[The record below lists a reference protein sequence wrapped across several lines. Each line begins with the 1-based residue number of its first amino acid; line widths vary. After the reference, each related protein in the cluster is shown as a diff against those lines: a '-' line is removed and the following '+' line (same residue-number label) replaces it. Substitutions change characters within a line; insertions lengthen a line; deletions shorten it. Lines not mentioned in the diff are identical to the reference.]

1 MDCRIIYFN
10 YQNIRLNLNSLYNKM
25 NYIGVGMRMLIR
37 IIRLFRPPVVPMPL
51 YIHTVGCNKQ
61 NLLTRPEG
69 FSTHQL
75 LFVRGGQG
83 HVRLAGGES
92 FTFGPMQYMLLPADL
107 PHEYFPVSD
116 EPWEVGYISFSGTK
130 VKSLLEH
137 FGLES
142 CELHNMMD
150 ADSVW
155 SVLEELWKIADD
167 NEEGSEWEG
176 ARLLYNLLLELNR
189 VKLNQEQM
197 NQQPAIPST
206 ADLSKDVVL
215 QAANYLNEHYNEN
228 ISLSN
233 VASSLGYTHQY
244 LNKLFHK
251 TYGMSM
257 LQYVQKLRLEKAIHL
272 LSSNEMIT
280 IKDIAGYVGMETN
293 YFIRTFRKATGLT
306 PDQYRKSTM
315 QT

>member
-1 MDCRIIYFN
+1 
-10 YQNIRLNLNSLYNKM
+10 
-25 NYIGVGMRMLIR
+25 MLIR

-51 YIHTVGCNKQ
+51 YVHTVGCNKQ
-61 NLLTRPEG
+61 NSMTRPEG

-75 LFVRGGQG
+75 LFARGGQG
-83 HVRLAGGES
+83 HVRIPGREPFS
-92 FTFGPMQYMLLPADL
+92 FGPMQYMLLPADL

-130 VKSLLEH
+130 IEALLEH
-137 FGLES
+137 FGFES
-142 CELHNMMD
+142 CELHNMYD
-150 ADSVW
+150 ADCIW
-155 SVLEELWKIADD
+155 SVLDKLWKIADD

-176 ARLLYNLLLELNR
+176 ARILYNLLLELNR
-189 VKLNQEQM
+189 ERLNHEQI
-197 NQQPAIPST
+197 NHKPVSSFT
-206 ADLSKDVVL
+206 DEDTSRDVVL
-215 QAANYLNEHYNEN
+215 KAANYLNEHYNEN

-257 LQYVQKLRLEKAIHL
+257 LQYVQKLRLDKAIIL
-272 LSSNEMIT
+272 LSSNDVIT

-293 YFIRTFRKATGLT
+293 YFIRTFRKATGVT
-306 PDQYRKSTM
+306 PDQYRKSIM